1 MATINRIIEWEQHLN
16 QMPPATALR
25 LLSTAIANRIALGKL
40 HEAGLLMHIQTRIQ
54 NAVDEF
60 RAAYK
65 EG

>member
-1 MATINRIIEWEQHLN
+1 MATINRIIEGEQHLN

-40 HEAGLLMHIQTRIQ
+40 HEAGLLMHIQNRIQ

-60 RAAYK
+60 RSAYK